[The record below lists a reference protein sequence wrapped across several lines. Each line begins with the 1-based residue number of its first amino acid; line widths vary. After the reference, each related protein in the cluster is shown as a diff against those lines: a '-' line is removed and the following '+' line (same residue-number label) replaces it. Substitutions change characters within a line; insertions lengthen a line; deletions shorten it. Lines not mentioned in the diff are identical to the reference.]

1 MAGLMKATMMGAA
14 KTFDFAGLF
23 DFVNS
28 WFRAVRPEQ
37 EDPADVSS
45 ALPFVSD
52 DVPPAERR
60 KLERLDANC
69 RVCASSAPPGA

>member
-1 MAGLMKATMMGAA
+1 MMGTA

-23 DFVNS
+23 GFVNS
-28 WFRAVRPEQ
+28 WFRALRPEQ

-45 ALPFVSD
+45 VLPFNLD
-52 DVPPAERR
+52 DLPPAERR

-69 RVCASSAPPGA
+69 RACASSAPPGA